1 MTAIIIWGIALIWI
15 ANTIGAVITVFR
27 QQRDIAATWAWLLV
41 LIFLPIIG
49 FVLYLFFGKKLPED
63 HMVDLKTQE
72 RLGIDA
78 LVTSQKAALRQA
90 QKQHTLPP
98 ETQSLINLFLVSN
111 TAVVTQEN
119 NVTILTDLKAAY
131 QQLLTDVNRA
141 QDHIHL
147 EYYAFYDNEHGRQLV
162 NLLAY
167 KALRGVK
174 VRVMYDA
181 FGSQHLSRQFF
192 KPLEAAGGQV
202 VPFFSSR
209 FRFVNLRFNFRN
221 HRQLAVIDGNTAY
234 LGDFNQNNH
243 HVNIPA
249 RDTRIRITGDGVLSF
264 QARFFMDWNAATRQE
279 KVYYSPQYFPNS
291 DEHGQTSMQLVSSGP
306 DRELDEI
313 KLGFLKMI
321 AAAKKRLWIQTPYFI
336 PDDSVLAALV
346 LAINSGVTVKI
357 MMAKRAKHKMIHHAS
372 LYYARQIVKAGGQIY
387 FSEST
392 GFKSR
397 VMLVDEQLAAVG
409 TANLDIR
416 SFRLNFETTAFLYDA
431 QLATELEQ
439 SFTADLKECLPFT
452 KQRIQEQSNQ
462 ERWSQDLARLF
473 APIM

>member
-167 KALRGVK
+167 KALRG
-174 VRVMYDA
+174 
-181 FGSQHLSRQFF
+181 
-192 KPLEAAGGQV
+192 
-202 VPFFSSR
+202 
-209 FRFVNLRFNFRN
+209 
-221 HRQLAVIDGNTAY
+221 
-234 LGDFNQNNH
+234 
-243 HVNIPA
+243 
-249 RDTRIRITGDGVLSF
+249 
-264 QARFFMDWNAATRQE
+264 
-279 KVYYSPQYFPNS
+279 
-291 DEHGQTSMQLVSSGP
+291 
-306 DRELDEI
+306 
-313 KLGFLKMI
+313 
-321 AAAKKRLWIQTPYFI
+321 
-336 PDDSVLAALV
+336 
-346 LAINSGVTVKI
+346 
-357 MMAKRAKHKMIHHAS
+357 
-372 LYYARQIVKAGGQIY
+372 
-387 FSEST
+387 
-392 GFKSR
+392 
-397 VMLVDEQLAAVG
+397 
-409 TANLDIR
+409 
-416 SFRLNFETTAFLYDA
+416 
-431 QLATELEQ
+431 
-439 SFTADLKECLPFT
+439 
-452 KQRIQEQSNQ
+452 
-462 ERWSQDLARLF
+462 
-473 APIM
+473 

>member
-1 MTAIIIWGIALIWI
+1 MTAIIIWGMALVWI

-49 FVLYLFFGKKLPED
+49 FILYLFFGKKLPED
-63 HMVDLKTQE
+63 YMVDLKTQE
-72 RLGIDA
+72 RLGLDA
-78 LVTSQKAALRQA
+78 LVTTQKAALRQA
-90 QKQHTLPP
+90 QKQHILSP
-98 ETQSLINLFLVSN
+98 ETQRLINLFLVSN

-119 NVTILTDLKAAY
+119 CVTILTDLKAAY
-131 QQLLTDVNRA
+131 QRLLTDINQA

-209 FRFVNLRFNFRN
+209 FRIVNLRFNFRN

-243 HVNIPA
+243 HTGSPA
-249 RDTRIRITGDGVLSF
+249 RDTRIRVTGDGVLSF
-264 QARFFMDWNAATRQE
+264 QARFFMDWNATTRQE
-279 KVYYSPQYFPNS
+279 KVYYSPQYFPDS

-321 AAAKKRLWIQTPYFI
+321 AAAKKRLWIQTSYFI
-336 PDDSVLAALV
+336 PDDSVLAALI

-357 MMAKRAKHKMIHHAS
+357 MIPKRAKHRIIHHAS
-372 LYYARQIVKAGGQIY
+372 LYYAKQIVKAGGQIY

-397 VMLVDEQLAAVG
+397 VMLVDGQLAAVG

-416 SFRLNFETTAFLYDA
+416 SFKLNFETTAFLYDA

-439 SFTADLKECLPFT
+439 SFTADLKDCLPFT